1 MHAWIRYNGIKQ
13 DNVRYAFTT
22 DDELIVKLN
31 GTDVCLSCAKDL
43 NIAIS
48 EIVKDDFK
56 VTHKI
61 ILSF

>member
-1 MHAWIRYNGIKQ
+1 MEDY
-13 DNVRYAFTT
+13 VRSIFT

-43 NIAIS
+43 DIAIY
-48 EIVKDDFK
+48 ELVKDDFK

-61 ILSF
+61 IL

>member
-1 MHAWIRYNGIKQ
+1 MHACIQYNGIKQ

-22 DDELIVKLN
+22 DDEFIVKLN
-31 GTDVCLSCAKDL
+31 DTDVCLSCAKDL
-43 NIAIS
+43 DIAIY

>member
-1 MHAWIRYNGIKQ
+1 MEDY
-13 DNVRYAFTT
+13 VRSIFT

-43 NIAIS
+43 DIDIY
-48 EIVKDDFK
+48 ELVKDDIK

-61 ILSF
+61 I